1 MNAYWTKHLLTEL
14 KISLIIAP
22 LSVQLASLVF
32 ARGLVILSVCVLCVL
47 THKEHQLSVDCIWY
61 SLFKKL
67 TVNDVIKQFCSSG
80 SSRSSSSIALNLS
93 PCKEN
98 LTFSLRISSSET
110 DSLHLIVGWV
120 FANCYSV
127 RVTWQARYPNF
138 FCPTLKFASLCPGQ
152 HQVSSWWD
160 STVSSSMLPWCQVNQ
175 GES

>member
-1 MNAYWTKHLLTEL
+1 MQGVWLYSRFVFCVSWPAKKTNCLL
-14 KISLIIAP
+14 I
-22 LSVQLASLVF
+22 
-32 ARGLVILSVCVLCVL
+32 GYD
-47 THKEHQLSVDCIWY
+47 THCP
-61 SLFKKL
+61 KKL

-127 RVTWQARYPNF
+127 RVTWQAHYPNF